1 MRAIRH
7 KDTSPELLIRR
18 ALHARGFRFRL
29 HDKQLPGKPD
39 LVLPRYRAVVFVN
52 GCFWHGHSCSL
63 FKLPATRTD
72 FWLSK
77 IGGNVD
83 RDNAARAALLAQNWR
98 VATVWE
104 CALRGRHR
112 PPRDDV
118 INGLAEWIVSGSMV
132 TAEFGTDVDKASYPR
147 IPTGRNSR

>member
-39 LVLPRYRAVVFVN
+39 LVFPRYRAVVFVN

-63 FKLPATRTD
+63 FKLPKTRTD
-72 FWLSK
+72 FWLAK
-77 IGGNVD
+77 IGGNVS
-83 RDNAARAALLAQNWR
+83 RDAAAREALLAQGWR

-112 PPRDDV
+112 PPMDDV
-118 INGLAEWIVSGSMV
+118 IHGLAEWLVNNRSA
-132 TAEFGTDVDKASYPR
+132 TADFGAQ
-147 IPTGRNSR
+147 TG